1 MLIMFYIS
9 TFNIYGEGDIMGKEG
24 QAAVLNQEEMK
35 RLEVIIASREQAK
48 RNQSMMDFSFICGMR
63 VKEISSLYLSD
74 VVGKDGKLKKSFTLE
89 SKKTKGNKSR
99 EIYLQNKTLIKN
111 LKAYLAVRGNQKGP
125 LFLSRKGGSF
135 SPNTMQMAFKRL
147 FSEAGIEGAS
157 SHSGRRTFA
166 TTLIEKGFNLVM
178 VAELMG
184 HSSIEMT
191 RKYVTTNPV
200 DNAKATMNLYP

>member
-1 MLIMFYIS
+1 MS
-9 TFNIYGEGDIMGKEG
+9 KEG
-24 QAAVLNQEEMK
+24 QAAVLSRKELK
-35 RLEVIIASREQAK
+35 RLEAIISTKEQPE
-48 RNQSMMDFSFICGMR
+48 RNQSMIDFSFRCGMR

-74 VVGKDGKLKKSFTLE
+74 VVGKNGSLKKSFTLE
-89 SKKTKGNKSR
+89 SSKTKGNQNR
-99 EIYLQNKTLIKN
+99 EIFLQDKTVIKN
-111 LKAYLAVRGNQKGP
+111 LVAYLTVRGNQRGP

-147 FSEAGIEGAS
+147 FDAAGIEGAS

-166 TTLIEKGFNLVM
+166 TMLIEKGFNLVM

-200 DNAKATMNLYP
+200 DNARATMDLYS